1 MKPIKG
7 RFSQTYFRGLRGLI
21 AGDTD
26 ITKIDG
32 VNGRLWFR
40 GYSVEELAQHS
51 TFDEVSYLI
60 IHGELPAAPQLTSW
74 MDEIGRW
81 HEPPIESKA
90 VLNSL
95 PPDTHALMLY
105 RTMLAVAACR
115 VPEGDNWRFDAQWR
129 RPPIVYAWNSTLA
142 STTICHILN
151 RDLNPFNP
159 GLSYSENFLKRSLG
173 RDFSESEIKAF
184 DVSMIVQADHGFQS
198 AALAALTTISTGAD
212 LGSSVLAAM
221 GAMSGKLQGGAIQQ
235 TFLNILDLKSV
246 EEAKTWVSR
255 KLDEGYRFP
264 GFGHRIYQTHDPR
277 TKILEPYT
285 QKLLEDKG
293 LGVLW
298 DIYCVIKDGVE
309 SELGNK
315 GVYVN
320 VYGVTGLI
328 YHALGLP
335 VGSFPIIFALSI
347 QTGWMAHCLEYLSE
361 GKMIEPGAIYRGSKL
376 NASHHTT

>member
-7 RFSQTYFRGLRGLI
+7 RFSQTYSRGLRGLI

-26 ITKIDG
+26 IIRIDG
-32 VNGRLWFR
+32 EKGKLRFR
-40 GYSVEELAQHS
+40 GYDVKELTQCS
-51 TFDEVSYLI
+51 SFDEVSYLI
-60 IHGELPAAPQLTSW
+60 IHGELPTASQLQGW
-74 MDEIGRW
+74 LDKIEKW
-81 HEPPIESKA
+81 HEPPIESHL

-105 RTMLAVAACR
+105 RTMLAVAACH
-115 VPEGDNWRFDAQWR
+115 VPEGENSRLDAQWR
-129 RPPIVYAWNSTLA
+129 RPPIIYAWNSTIA
-142 STTICHILN
+142 SATICYILGN
-151 RDLNPFNP
+151 ELNPFNP

-173 RDFSESEIKAF
+173 REFSEAEIKAF

-212 LGSSVLAAM
+212 LGSAVLAAM

-246 EEAKTWVSR
+246 DEAKVWVQT

-264 GFGHRIYQTHDPR
+264 GFGHRIYSTHDPR
-277 TKILEPYT
+277 AKILEPYT

-293 LGVLW
+293 LGLLW
-298 DIYCVIKDGVE
+298 NIYCTIRDGVE
-309 SELGNK
+309 AELGGK
-315 GVYVN
+315 GVFVN

-361 GKMIEPGAIYRGSKL
+361 GKMIEPGAIYTG
-376 NASHHTT
+376 